1 MTQEANQTQSS
12 LIEFPTDFNLKIMG
26 AQHPDFV
33 PEILKA
39 IQTHAPH
46 TTEANVKL
54 RPSSGGKFIGATV
67 TVRAENQEQLDN
79 IYRAVTSHP
88 MVKVVF

>member
-1 MTQEANQTQSS
+1 MSDSGQTPPP
-12 LIEFPTDFNLKIMG
+12 LIEFPTRFDLKIMG

-33 PEILKA
+33 GEIVKT
-39 IQTHAPH
+39 IREHDQSVDETQ
-46 TTEANVKL
+46 VKL
-54 RPSSGGKFIGATV
+54 RPSKGGNYIGATV
-67 TVRAENQEQLDN
+67 TVYAQSQAHLDD

>member
-1 MTQEANQTQSS
+1 MSNTGDKTS
-12 LIEFPTDFNLKIMG
+12 LIEFPTDFDLKIMG

-33 PEILKA
+33 SEILKA
-39 IQTHAPH
+39 IG
-46 TTEANVKL
+46 EYDNSVNESKVKL
-54 RPSSGGKFIGATV
+54 RPSSSGNYIGATV
-67 TVRAENQEQLDN
+67 TVHAENQNQLDN